1 MANRGTM
8 TKAEMLT
15 EMMNIINSDELKAL
29 EDKLGR
35 LIKEHELTFGYYLI
49 HGRSYWWGYRMMV
62 QQYERAAM
70 AKHFH
75 DVLHSRRWFEYN
87 RWLSDIKEEMAKL
100 ADVVAGFED

>member
-1 MANRGTM
+1 
-8 TKAEMLT
+8 
-15 EMMNIINSDELKAL
+15 
-29 EDKLGR
+29 
-35 LIKEHELTFGYYLI
+35 
-49 HGRSYWWGYRMMV
+49 MMV
-62 QQYERAAM
+62 QQYERAAK